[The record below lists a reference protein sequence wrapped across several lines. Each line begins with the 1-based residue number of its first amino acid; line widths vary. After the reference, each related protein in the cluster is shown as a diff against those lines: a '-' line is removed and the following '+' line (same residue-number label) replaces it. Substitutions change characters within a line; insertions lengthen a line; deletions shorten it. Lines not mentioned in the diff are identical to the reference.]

1 MSKFPEWLENTH
13 RYRETDD
20 FNCYRITGE
29 TREVVPPVRINY
41 KNSAMP
47 DEMFKKHREEI
58 IRTIPDY
65 VHVAN

>member
-13 RYRETDD
+13 RFRENDD

-29 TREVVPPVRINY
+29 TREIVPAVRINY

-47 DEMFKKHREEI
+47 VSWSVEQRDEYGDEVLNND
-58 IRTIPDY
+58 DY
-65 VHVAN
+65 

>member
-29 TREVVPPVRINY
+29 TREVVPPV
-41 KNSAMP
+41 KS
-47 DEMFKKHREEI
+47 
-58 IRTIPDY
+58 